1 MGKQFILI
9 KSTIC
14 FSGSLQKLSK
24 TSTPTLFTKI
34 DTSNSFIC
42 FTQLLPLRAV
52 HASNLHRLSFWNL
65 LAKFLLEPQGTFRW
79 FIFWLL
85 GVFIKFERKEW
96 CWILLWQR
104 TMQMIYR
111 FLSWKVVTF
120 RRPCNKSPRVS
131 SVSVFEIFLFP
142 EHLLIKSDK
151 EPDKFFED
159 NNETNQLDSSPSL
172 WGPWC
177 DAAF

>member
-14 FSGSLQKLSK
+14 CSGSLQKLSK
-24 TSTPTLFTKI
+24 TSTPTLLTKI

-52 HASNLHRLSFWNL
+52 HASNPHRLSCWNR
-65 LAKFLLEPQGTFRW
+65 LAKFPHELQGIFMW
-79 FIFWLL
+79 FIFGLL

-96 CWILLWQR
+96 CWILPWQR
-104 TMQMIYR
+104 PMQMIYR
-111 FLSWKVVTF
+111 FLNWKVFTF
-120 RRPCNKSPRVS
+120 RRPGNKSPRVS

-142 EHLLIKSDK
+142 KHLLINSDK
-151 EPDKFFED
+151 EPDKFLED
-159 NNETNQLDSSPSL
+159 NNETNQLDSSPGL
-172 WGPWC
+172 WAPGC
-177 DAAF
+177 NAAF